1 MADGGI
7 QTVAS
12 GGIATSTT
20 INSGGAQNVSSGG
33 TANSA
38 IIMSGG
44 KQEVTAGG
52 ITNDTVV
59 SEGASLTLDD
69 GGQTIIHSGKV
80 TNHIILNGGTLT
92 VEDNGLA
99 QIDKADGGKLELLDT
114 GLAEAWLGDTDTP
127 AGTTFNITDGFARGD
142 TVRLGLGD
150 ANAFSA
156 PGKKLIVTNMDGYA
170 NFYVNTDLA
179 NNKADTIEM
188 TNVVNATSAN
198 TIRINYDPT
207 LATGTEVATTDTT
220 VATVGTANTA
230 TFTGAASTIGGYTY
244 MPTITSTDNGL
255 TWQITEV
262 HFDKPSDQMYAALGN
277 ASLQADVWRRAGQPV
292 ADRMAKLRLDPVK
305 GSDIWV
311 NFRRGKTTLDNL
323 GHNVRG
329 TYSRMD
335 IGYDKP
341 VGNGWTLGASYGL
354 RYGTE
359 GYDCGSGNSHDDILS
374 AYGLWQND
382 SGRFAEATVRLGRL
396 ASDLDLQDP
405 NQLAA
410 TKGSSR
416 TFGQAMSLV
425 YGQHLDRGNDW
436 YLEPRV
442 GLQWAHVNGYNYGT
456 SDGSAVAVDA
466 TNSFIG
472 LVGLNAGKK
481 LANGGTFYAR
491 ADLMHDF
498 AGGVTATMT
507 KGRSVSLENDFKDTW
522 LDLALGYKRQAGPLE
537 WYVEAGRLGIGSK
550 AAQGNWVWNVG
561 LKYKF

>member
-1 MADGGI
+1 MAMG
-7 QTVAS
+7 
-12 GGIATSTT
+12 
-20 INSGGAQNVSSGG
+20 
-33 TANSA
+33 
-38 IIMSGG
+38 
-44 KQEVTAGG
+44 
-52 ITNDTVV
+52 
-59 SEGASLTLDD
+59 
-69 GGQTIIHSGKV
+69 
-80 TNHIILNGGTLT
+80 
-92 VEDNGLA
+92 
-99 QIDKADGGKLELLDT
+99 
-114 GLAEAWLGDTDTP
+114 
-127 AGTTFNITDGFARGD
+127 
-142 TVRLGLGD
+142 
-150 ANAFSA
+150 
-156 PGKKLIVTNMDGYA
+156 
-170 NFYVNTDLA
+170 
-179 NNKADTIEM
+179 
-188 TNVVNATSAN
+188 
-198 TIRINYDPT
+198 
-207 LATGTEVATTDTT
+207 
-220 VATVGTANTA
+220 
-230 TFTGAASTIGGYTY
+230 
-244 MPTITSTDNGL
+244 
-255 TWQITEV
+255 
-262 HFDKPSDQMYAALGN
+262 
-277 ASLQADVWRRAGQPV
+277 
-292 ADRMAKLRLDPVK
+292 
-305 GSDIWV
+305 
-311 NFRRGKTTLDNL
+311 
-323 GHNVRG
+323 
-329 TYSRMD
+329 RMD

-374 AYGLWQND
+374 AYGLWQNG

-416 TFGQAMSLV
+416 TFGQTMSLV

-456 SDGSAVAVDA
+456 SDGSTVAVDA